1 MVDGPALGAA
11 GYRVSHRDLN
21 DGTVEGLVHAS
32 GRIASVQFHPEGA
45 PGPIDATRIFDL
57 ALEARAGVSMPR
69 KVLVI
74 GSGPILIGQA
84 AEFDYAGVQACLAL
98 REAGVETVLVNSNP
112 ATVMTDP
119 DVGGTV
125 ILAPLTLER
134 VTRVIEEHRPDALL
148 PTLGGQTGLNLAVAL
163 DDAGVLDRCE
173 VRVLGTP
180 LDAVRAAEDR
190 GGFRTLVTG
199 IGEPVPESAVVE
211 SVDDGLRFVEMLNA
225 PIVVRPAFTLGGGG
239 GGFATTLEEARTRIA
254 AGLAASP
261 IGQVL
266 VERSLLGWYEI
277 EFEVLRDASDTT
289 IAICGMENLDP
300 MGVHTGDS
308 IVVAPIQTLPDPV
321 VQRLRR
327 CALKIV
333 RALKLE
339 GGCNV
344 QLAVAPDGS
353 DYRVIEVNPR
363 VSRSSALASKATGYP
378 IARIAAQIALGR
390 RLHELP
396 NPATGGNSAAFEP
409 AVDYVVVKLPRWPFD
424 KFPTADRSL
433 GVQMKATG
441 EAMAID
447 REFGPALLKAV
458 RSLEPRGRG
467 WLWEDPA
474 WELAD
479 RPPADLPAFLAPSDT
494 RLWRM
499 VALLRHGWTDAAAIA
514 AATGIAPWF
523 TDRLAE
529 VVAAERRI
537 VGAPLLEAKRA
548 GFGDAEIASIS
559 GVPAVAVRRARV
571 RAGIGPSYRRVDTCA
586 GEFPAETPYFYSSY
600 ADPEVRPPAERRSV
614 IVVGSGP
621 IRIGQGI
628 EFDYCS
634 VRAAWAIREMGLDA
648 VVINN
653 NPETVSTD
661 YDACTRLYFE
671 PLDTES
677 VLDVIDHERALTGT
691 PPAVVLTFG
700 GQTAIDLAKD
710 LAYADVPI
718 AGLTAEVIE
727 ITEDRERFAH
737 LLTELDLD
745 GPRGSLAGV
754 GIRAAKRDRGA
765 RRSAR
770 HRPSVVGDRRTGDRG
785 APVRGGRRRLPR
797 DRCRVAAARRRA
809 RGRRRARRGRDQR
822 RRAVVRPGHPR
833 AGGSARGPLGRQRR
847 GPPAA
852 AALARG
858 PGACRRGGRADR
870 ARARRARHPQR
881 PDDPGGG
888 SGRRDRGESAGEPD
902 GPDRRQGHRLRRRR
916 RRRAM
921 RARLDAGRRRAQSR
935 SRARRTARGGEGAG
949 RLALAPTGRQRGAG
963 ARDALDG

>member
-1 MVDGPALGAA
+1 M
-11 GYRVSHRDLN
+11 
-21 DGTVEGLVHAS
+21 TV
-32 GRIASVQFHPEGA
+32 
-45 PGPIDATRIFDL
+45 
-57 ALEARAGVSMPR
+57 PR

-74 GSGPILIGQA
+74 GSGPIVIGQA

-98 REAGVETVLVNSNP
+98 RGEGVETILVNSNP

-125 ILAPLTLER
+125 VIGPLTVEHL
-134 VTRVIEEHRPDALL
+134 TAVIKEHRPDALL

-163 DDAGVLDRCE
+163 DDAGILERFS

-190 GGFRTLVTG
+190 GGFRDLVTR

-211 SVDDGLRFVEMLNA
+211 TVEDGLRFVAELAA
-225 PIVVRPAFTLGGGG
+225 PVVIRPAFTLGGGG
-239 GGFATTLEEARTRIA
+239 GGFASTLLEARARLST
-254 AGLAASP
+254 GLAASP

-277 EFEVLRDASDTT
+277 EFEVLRDASDTA

-333 RALKLE
+333 RELRLE

-344 QLAVAPDGS
+344 QLAVRPDGG

-378 IARIAAQIALGR
+378 IARVAALIALGK

-396 NPATGGNSAAFEP
+396 NPATGSGSAAFEP

-433 GVQMKATG
+433 GIQMKATG

-447 REFGPALLKAV
+447 REFGSALLKAI
-458 RSLEPRGRG
+458 RSLEPRGHG
-467 WLWEDPA
+467 WLWEDTD
-474 WELAD
+474 WGLSH
-479 RPPADLPAFLAPSDT
+479 RPPEDLRAFLEPTDS

-499 VALLRHGWTDAAAIA
+499 IGLLRHGWTDAARLS

-523 TDRLAE
+523 SERLAE
-529 VVAAERRI
+529 LVAAEGRL
-537 VGAPLLEAKRA
+537 VGMPLDEAKQL
-548 GFGDAEIASIS
+548 GFGDADIAAVS

-571 RAGIGPSYRRVDTCA
+571 RAGIRPAYRRVDTCA
-586 GEFPAETPYFYSSY
+586 GEFPAETPYFYSSHTQ
-600 ADPEVRPPAERRSV
+600 AEVAPPVERRSV
-614 IVVGSGP
+614 VVVGSGP

-661 YDACTRLYFE
+661 YDACSRL
-671 PLDTES
+671 
-677 VLDVIDHERALTGT
+677 
-691 PPAVVLTFG
+691 
-700 GQTAIDLAKD
+700 
-710 LAYADVPI
+710 
-718 AGLTAEVIE
+718 
-727 ITEDRERFAH
+727 
-737 LLTELDLD
+737 
-745 GPRGSLAGV
+745 
-754 GIRAAKRDRGA
+754 
-765 RRSAR
+765 
-770 HRPSVVGDRRTGDRG
+770 
-785 APVRGGRRRLPR
+785 
-797 DRCRVAAARRRA
+797 
-809 RGRRRARRGRDQR
+809 
-822 RRAVVRPGHPR
+822 
-833 AGGSARGPLGRQRR
+833 
-847 GPPAA
+847 
-852 AALARG
+852 
-858 PGACRRGGRADR
+858 
-870 ARARRARHPQR
+870 
-881 PDDPGGG
+881 
-888 SGRRDRGESAGEPD
+888 
-902 GPDRRQGHRLRRRR
+902 
-916 RRRAM
+916 
-921 RARLDAGRRRAQSR
+921 
-935 SRARRTARGGEGAG
+935 
-949 RLALAPTGRQRGAG
+949 
-963 ARDALDG
+963 

>member
-1 MVDGPALGAA
+1 MTL
-11 GYRVSHRDLN
+11 
-21 DGTVEGLVHAS
+21 
-32 GRIASVQFHPEGA
+32 
-45 PGPIDATRIFDL
+45 
-57 ALEARAGVSMPR
+57 PR

-98 REAGVETVLVNSNP
+98 RGEGVDTVLVNSNP

-125 ILAPLTLER
+125 VICPLTVDHLER
-134 VTRVIEEHRPDALL
+134 VIAEHRPDALL

-163 DDAGVLDRCE
+163 DDAGVLERYK

-190 GGFRTLVTG
+190 GGFRDLVTG

-211 SVDDGLRFVEMLNA
+211 SVEDGMRFVAALNA
-225 PIVVRPAFTLGGGG
+225 PVVVRPAFTLGGGG
-239 GGFATTLEEARTRIA
+239 GGFAFSLDEARQRLAT
-254 AGLAASP
+254 GLAASP

-277 EFEVLRDASDTT
+277 EFEVLRDAADTT

-308 IVVAPIQTLPDPV
+308 IVVAPIQTLPDPL

-333 RALKLE
+333 RALRLE

-344 QLAVAPDGS
+344 QLAVSPDGR

-378 IARIAAQIALGR
+378 IARVAALVGLGK
-390 RLHELP
+390 RLDELP

-409 AVDYVVVKLPRWPFD
+409 AVDYVVVKIPRWPFD
-424 KFPTADRSL
+424 KFPLADRSL
-433 GVQMKATG
+433 GIQMKATG
-441 EAMAID
+441 ETMAID
-447 REFGPALLKAV
+447 REFGPALLKAL

-467 WLWEDPA
+467 WLWEDAA
-474 WELAD
+474 WGLTH
-479 RPPADLPAFLAPSDT
+479 RPPDDLAAFLTPTDT

-499 VALLRHGWTDAAAIA
+499 VALLRHQWADAAGLA

-523 TDRLAE
+523 CERLVELVEAE
-529 VVAAERRI
+529 
-537 VGAPLLEAKRA
+537 GAVLGASLLDAKRA
-548 GFGDAEIASIS
+548 GFGDAEIATLS
-559 GVPAVAVRRARV
+559 GVPPAAVRRARV
-571 RAGIGPSYRRVDTCA
+571 RAGIAPAYRRVDTCA

-600 ADPEVRPPAERRSV
+600 AMPEVPPPADRRSV

-661 YDACTRLYFE
+661 YDACSRLYFE

-677 VLDVIDHERALTGT
+677 VLDVIDHERALTGE
-691 PPAVVLTFG
+691 PPLVLLTFG

-710 LAYADVPI
+710 LAYDDVPI
-718 AGLTAEVIE
+718 AGLTAEAIE
-727 ITEDRERFAH
+727 LTEDRDRFAR
-737 LLTELDLD
+737 LLDELGIE
-745 GPRGSLAGV
+745 GPRGSLARDEAEL
-754 GIRAAKRDRGA
+754 RAAIGELGLPVIV
-765 RRSAR
+765 
-770 HRPSVVGDRRTGDRG
+770 RPSWVI
-785 APVRGGRRRLPR
+785 GGRGIAVLRGEPDLEILLRTEIGWPLRVDELVSGIELDVDAICDGTDWCVPGILEQLDPPGVHSGDSVAVLPPQNLSR
-797 DRCRVAAARRRA
+797 EV
-809 RGRRRARRGRDQR
+809 QE
-822 RRAVVRPGHPR
+822 
-833 AGGSARGPLGRQRR
+833 L
-847 GPPAA
+847 AA
-852 AALARG
+852 AA
-858 PGACRRGGRADR
+858 
-870 ARARRARHPQR
+870 
-881 PDDPGGG
+881 
-888 SGRRDRGESAGEPD
+888 
-902 GPDRRQGHRLRRRR
+902 
-916 RRRAM
+916 
-921 RARLDAGRRRAQSR
+921 
-935 SRARRTARGGEGAG
+935 AG
-949 RLALAPTGRQRGAG
+949 RLAVALGVRGILNVQMIVAEDRIVVIEANPRASRTVPIVAKATGRDVVAAAVRCALGSTVAETGWSPGLAPDAALVAVKTPVGSLWRLPGVSEELGPEMRSTGEVLGLAMDYATATLAASAAAEAHQR
-963 ARDALDG
+963 

>member
-1 MVDGPALGAA
+1 M
-11 GYRVSHRDLN
+11 
-21 DGTVEGLVHAS
+21 T
-32 GRIASVQFHPEGA
+32 
-45 PGPIDATRIFDL
+45 
-57 ALEARAGVSMPR
+57 MPR

-74 GSGPILIGQA
+74 GSGPIVIGQA

-98 REAGVETVLVNSNP
+98 RGEGVETVLVNSNP

-125 ILAPLTLER
+125 LIGPLSVAYLEG
-134 VTRVIEEHRPDALL
+134 VIAEHRPDALL

-163 DDAGVLDRCE
+163 DDAGVLERYG

-180 LDAVRAAEDR
+180 LAAVRAAEDR

-211 SVDDGLRFVEMLNA
+211 NVEDGLTFVRHLNA
-225 PIVVRPAFTLGGGG
+225 PVVVRPAFTLGGGG
-239 GGFATTLEEARTRIA
+239 GGFAFDEAEARDRIA
-254 AGLAASP
+254 HGLAASP

-277 EFEVLRDASDTT
+277 EFEVLRDAADTT

-333 RALKLE
+333 RALRLE

-344 QLAVAPDGS
+344 QLAVSPDGS

-378 IARIAAQIALGR
+378 IARVAALVGLGK
-390 RLHELP
+390 RLDELP
-396 NPATGGNSAAFEP
+396 NPATGIGSAAFEP
-409 AVDYVVVKLPRWPFD
+409 AVDYVVVKIPRWPFD
-424 KFPTADRSL
+424 KFPAADRTL

-467 WLWEDPA
+467 WTWEDPT
-474 WELAD
+474 WNLSH
-479 RPPADLPAFLAPSDT
+479 RPPEDLTAFLLPTDT

-499 VALLRHGWTDAAAIA
+499 VSLLRHGWTDASALSL
-514 AATGIAPWF
+514 ATGIAPWF
-523 TDRLAE
+523 TERLAE
-529 VVAAERRI
+529 LVEAERGV
-537 VGAPLLEAKRA
+537 VGAPLLAAKQA
-548 GFGDAEIASIS
+548 GFGDADIAILS
-559 GVPAVAVRRARV
+559 GVPSVAVRRARS
-571 RAGIGPSYRRVDTCA
+571 RAGIAPAYRRVDTCA

-600 ADPEVRPPAERRSV
+600 AQPEVPPPTDRRSV

-634 VRAAWAIREMGLDA
+634 VRAAWAIRDMGLDA

-661 YDACTRLYFE
+661 YDACSRLYFE
-671 PLDTES
+671 PLDTEG
-677 VLDVIDHERALTGT
+677 VLDVIDHERALTGE
-691 PPAVVLTFG
+691 PPHVVLTFG

-718 AGLTAEVIE
+718 AGLTAEAIE
-727 ITEDRERFAH
+727 TTEDRERFAG
-737 LLTELDLD
+737 LLDQLGLS
-745 GPRGSLAGV
+745 GPRGQLANDEGELRGAIAELGLPVIVRPSWVIGGRGIAVLNDEVDLSALLVTDVGWPLRVDEMVEGVELDVDAISDGVDWCVPGILEQLDPPGVHSGDSVAVVPPQSLSRQQQETAAEAAGRIALALGLRGILNVQMILAGDRVVVIEANPRASRTVPIVAKATGRDVVADAVRCALGASLAEV
-754 GIRAAKRDRGA
+754 GL
-765 RRSAR
+765 
-770 HRPSVVGDRRTGDRG
+770 RPGLAQD
-785 APVRGGRRRLPR
+785 APLVAVKAPIGSLWRLPGVEATLGPEMR
-797 DRCRVAAARRRA
+797 STGEVL
-809 RGRRRARRGRDQR
+809 GL
-822 RRAVVRPGHPR
+822 AVGY
-833 AGGSARGPLGRQRR
+833 
-847 GPPAA
+847 A
-852 AALARG
+852 AALEAARQ
-858 PGACRRGGRADR
+858 AEA
-870 ARARRARHPQR
+870 AH
-881 PDDPGGG
+881 
-888 SGRRDRGESAGEPD
+888 
-902 GPDRRQGHRLRRRR
+902 
-916 RRRAM
+916 
-921 RARLDAGRRRAQSR
+921 
-935 SRARRTARGGEGAG
+935 
-949 RLALAPTGRQRGAG
+949 LAPGERATVPA
-963 ARDALDG
+963 AV

>member
-1 MVDGPALGAA
+1 M
-11 GYRVSHRDLN
+11 
-21 DGTVEGLVHAS
+21 
-32 GRIASVQFHPEGA
+32 
-45 PGPIDATRIFDL
+45 
-57 ALEARAGVSMPR
+57 SMPR
-69 KVLVI
+69 RVLVI

-98 REAGVETVLVNSNP
+98 RGEGVETILVNSNP

-125 ILAPLTLER
+125 LIGPLNLSYL
-134 VTRVIEEHRPDALL
+134 TRVIEEHRPDALL
-148 PTLGGQTGLNLAVAL
+148 PTLGGQTGLHLAVAL
-163 DDAGVLDRCE
+163 DDAGVLERFG

-180 LDAVRAAEDR
+180 LAAVRAAEDR
-190 GGFRTLVTG
+190 GGFRDLVTR
-199 IGEPVPESAVVE
+199 IGEPVPESAVVDTLE
-211 SVDDGLRFVEMLNA
+211 DGMRFVEALAA

-239 GGFATTLEEARTRIA
+239 GGFAHTTEEARMRIA
-254 AGLAASP
+254 TGLAASP

-333 RALKLE
+333 RALELE

-378 IARIAAQIALGR
+378 IARIAALIALGR
-390 RLHELP
+390 RLHEMP

-424 KFPTADRSL
+424 KFPTADRTL

-447 REFGPALLKAV
+447 REFGPALLKAI

-467 WLWEDPA
+467 WLWEDEA
-474 WELAD
+474 WGLSH
-479 RPPADLPAFLAPSDT
+479 RPPEDLEAFLAPTDT

-499 VALLRHGWTDAAAIA
+499 IALVRHGWADAAALA
-514 AATGIAPWF
+514 RATGIAPWF
-523 TDRLAE
+523 TERLVE
-529 VVAAERRI
+529 LVDAERAI
-537 VGAPLLEAKRA
+537 VGSSLLDAKRG
-548 GFGDAEIASIS
+548 GFGDADIAQLS
-559 GVPAVAVRRARV
+559 GVPWAAIRRARV
-571 RAGIGPSYRRVDTCA
+571 RSGIHPAYRRVDTCA
-586 GEFPAETPYFYSSY
+586 GEFPAETPYFYASY
-600 ADPEVRPPAERRSV
+600 ADAEVTPPADRQSV

-634 VRAAWAIREMGLDA
+634 VRAAWAVREMGLDA

-691 PPAVVLTFG
+691 PPMVVLTFG

-718 AGLTAEVIE
+718 AGLTAEAIE
-727 ITEDRERFAH
+727 ITEDRERFAS
-737 LLTELDLD
+737 LLDELGID
-745 GPRGSLAGV
+745 GPRGSLASDPEGLGRAINALGGLPVIVRPSWVIGGRGIAVLRNADDLEAYLATDVGWPLRVDEMVEGIELDVDAISDGTSWAVPGILEQVDPPGV
-754 GIRAAKRDRGA
+754 HSGDSVAVLPPQHVPRLVQERAAEAAGRIALALGVRGILNVQMIA
-765 RRSAR
+765 A
-770 HRPSVVGDRRTGDRG
+770 GDRIVVIEANPRASRTVPIVAKATGLD
-785 APVRGGRRRLPR
+785 V
-797 DRCRVAAARRRA
+797 VAAAVRCALGASLVETGLAPGLAIDGPR
-809 RGRRRARRGRDQR
+809 
-822 RRAVVRPGHPR
+822 VVVKAPVGSLWRLPGVTAELGPEMR
-833 AGGSARGPLGRQRR
+833 STGEVLGMAATAGEATELALE
-847 GPPAA
+847 AA
-852 AALARG
+852 AA
-858 PGACRRGGRADR
+858 
-870 ARARRARHPQR
+870 HQN
-881 PDDPGGG
+881 
-888 SGRRDRGESAGEPD
+888 
-902 GPDRRQGHRLRRRR
+902 
-916 RRRAM
+916 
-921 RARLDAGRRRAQSR
+921 
-935 SRARRTARGGEGAG
+935 
-949 RLALAPTGRQRGAG
+949 
-963 ARDALDG
+963 

>member
-1 MVDGPALGAA
+1 MKRP
-11 GYRVSHRDLN
+11 
-21 DGTVEGLVHAS
+21 
-32 GRIASVQFHPEGA
+32 
-45 PGPIDATRIFDL
+45 
-57 ALEARAGVSMPR
+57 MPR
-69 KVLVI
+69 RVLVI

-98 REAGVETVLVNSNP
+98 RAQGVETILVNSNP

-119 DVGGTV
+119 DVGGIV
-125 ILAPLTLER
+125 IIGPLTLAH
-134 VTRVIEEHRPDALL
+134 VTRVVEEHRPDALL

-163 DDAGVLDRCE
+163 DDAGVLAKHG

-180 LDAVRAAEDR
+180 LAAVRAAEDR
-190 GGFRTLVTG
+190 GGFRDLVTG

-211 SVDDGLRFVEMLNA
+211 SLDDGMRFFEHLRA

-239 GGFATTLEEARTRIA
+239 GGFAHTAQEARDRIA

-266 VERSLLGWYEI
+266 VERSLTGWYEI

-308 IVVAPIQTLPDPV
+308 IVVAPIQTLPDPL

-344 QLAVAPDGS
+344 QLAVSPDGV

-378 IARIAAQIALGR
+378 IARIAALIALGH
-390 RLHELP
+390 RLHEMP

-424 KFPTADRSL
+424 KFPLADRSL
-433 GVQMKATG
+433 GIQMKATG

-447 REFGPALLKAV
+447 REFGSALLKAI

-474 WELAD
+474 WQLAYRVPD
-479 RPPADLPAFLAPSDT
+479 DLDAFLAPTDT

-499 VALLRHGWTDAAAIA
+499 IGLLRHGWADAAGIA
-514 AATGIAPWF
+514 AVTGIAPWF

-529 VVAAERRI
+529 LVMAERGV
-537 VGAPLLEAKRA
+537 VGAPLLDAKRT
-548 GFGDAEIASIS
+548 GFGDADIAMLS
-559 GVPAVAVRRARV
+559 GVPPAAIRRARV
-571 RAGIGPSYRRVDTCA
+571 RAGIGPAYRRVDTCA

-600 ADPEVRPPAERRSV
+600 ADAEVAPPAERRSV

-634 VRAAWAIREMGLDA
+634 VRAAWAIREIGLDA

-700 GQTAIDLAKD
+700 GQTAIDLARD

-718 AGLTAEVIE
+718 AGLTADAIE
-727 ITEDRERFAH
+727 ITEDRERFAG
-737 LLTELDLD
+737 LLDELGLD
-745 GPRGSLAGV
+745 GPRGSLASSPGELRASISALGGLPVIVRPSWVIGGRGIAVLRSDAEVATYLATDVGWPLRVDELIAGV
-754 GIRAAKRDRGA
+754 ELDVDVISDGTAWSVPGILEQLDAPGIHSGDSRAVLPPQSLSRAVQERAAEAGGRIALALG
-765 RRSAR
+765 
-770 HRPSVVGDRRTGDRG
+770 
-785 APVRGGRRRLPR
+785 VRGILNVQMIVDGERAVVIEANPRASRTVPIVAKATGR
-797 DRCRVAAARRRA
+797 DVVAAA
-809 RGRRRARRGRDQR
+809 
-822 RRAVVRPGHPR
+822 VRC
-833 AGGSARGPLGRQRR
+833 ALG
-847 GPPAA
+847 AS
-852 AALARG
+852 LADVG
-858 PGACRRGGRADR
+858 W
-870 ARARRARHPQR
+870 
-881 PDDPGGG
+881 
-888 SGRRDRGESAGEPD
+888 ED
-902 GPDRRQGHRLRRRR
+902 GL
-916 RRRAM
+916 
-921 RARLDAGRRRAQSR
+921 
-935 SRARRTARGGEGAG
+935 
-949 RLALAPTGRQRGAG
+949 
-963 ARDALDG
+963 ALDGPLVAVKAPIGSLWRLPGVSTDLGPEMRSTGEVLGLAVDLERASTLADEAVAAHRG

>member
-1 MVDGPALGAA
+1 
-11 GYRVSHRDLN
+11 
-21 DGTVEGLVHAS
+21 
-32 GRIASVQFHPEGA
+32 
-45 PGPIDATRIFDL
+45 
-57 ALEARAGVSMPR
+57 
-69 KVLVI
+69 
-74 GSGPILIGQA
+74 
-84 AEFDYAGVQACLAL
+84 
-98 REAGVETVLVNSNP
+98 
-112 ATVMTDP
+112 
-119 DVGGTV
+119 
-125 ILAPLTLER
+125 
-134 VTRVIEEHRPDALL
+134 
-148 PTLGGQTGLNLAVAL
+148 
-163 DDAGVLDRCE
+163 
-173 VRVLGTP
+173 VLGTP
-180 LDAVRAAEDR
+180 LAAVRAAEDR
-190 GGFRTLVTG
+190 GGFRDLVTG

-211 SVDDGLRFVEMLNA
+211 SVEDGMRFVEMLGA
-225 PIVVRPAFTLGGGG
+225 SVVVRPAFTLGGGG
-239 GGFATTLEEARTRIA
+239 GGFAHTRAEAAERIA
-254 AGLAASP
+254 TGLAASP
-261 IGQVL
+261 IHQVL

-333 RALKLE
+333 RALELE

-344 QLAVAPDGS
+344 QLAVSPDGS

-378 IARIAAQIALGR
+378 IARIAALIALGK
-390 RLHELP
+390 RLHEMP

-424 KFPTADRSL
+424 KFPSADRSL

-447 REFGPALLKAV
+447 REFGSALLKAI

-474 WELAD
+474 WGLEDGA
-479 RPPADLPAFLAPSDT
+479 PADLEAFLLPTDT

-499 VALLRHGWTDAAAIA
+499 IALLRHGHAGAAQLA

-529 VVAAERRI
+529 LIEAESRV
-537 VGAPLLEAKRA
+537 VGAPLIDAKRV
-548 GFGDAEIASIS
+548 GFGDADVASLS
-559 GVPAVAVRRARV
+559 GVPPAAIRRARV
-571 RAGIGPSYRRVDTCA
+571 RAGIGPAYRRVDTCA

-600 ADPEVRPPAERRSV
+600 AEPEVRPPAERRSV

-718 AGLTAEVIE
+718 AGLTAEAIE
-727 ITEDRERFAH
+727 ITEDRERFAG
-737 LLTELDLD
+737 LLTDLGLD
-745 GPRGSLAGV
+745 GPRGSLAGSP
-754 GIRAAKRDRGA
+754 GELRAAIVGLGGLPVIV
-765 RRSAR
+765 
-770 HRPSVVGDRRTGDRG
+770 RPSWVI
-785 APVRGGRRRLPR
+785 GGRGIAVLRSEADVLAYLGTDVGWPLRVDELVDGVELDVDAISDGTDWCVPGILEQLDPPGVHSGDSVAVLPPQDLSRPTQERAAEAAGRIALALGLRGILNVQMIVDGERVVVIEANPRASRTVPIVAKATGR
-797 DRCRVAAARRRA
+797 DIVAAAVRCALGASLADAGLAAGLATDGDRVAVKSPVGSLWRLPGVSGELGPEMRSTGEVLGLAADARA
-809 RGRRRARRGRDQR
+809 AHALARE
-822 RRAVVRPGHPR
+822 
-833 AGGSARGPLGRQRR
+833 
-847 GPPAA
+847 AA
-852 AALARG
+852 AA
-858 PGACRRGGRADR
+858 
-870 ARARRARHPQR
+870 
-881 PDDPGGG
+881 
-888 SGRRDRGESAGEPD
+888 
-902 GPDRRQGHRLRRRR
+902 HR
-916 RRRAM
+916 
-921 RARLDAGRRRAQSR
+921 S
-935 SRARRTARGGEGAG
+935 
-949 RLALAPTGRQRGAG
+949 
-963 ARDALDG
+963 

>member
-1 MVDGPALGAA
+1 MTA
-11 GYRVSHRDLN
+11 
-21 DGTVEGLVHAS
+21 
-32 GRIASVQFHPEGA
+32 
-45 PGPIDATRIFDL
+45 
-57 ALEARAGVSMPR
+57 PR

-98 REAGVETVLVNSNP
+98 RGAGIETILVNSNP

-125 ILAPLTLER
+125 LIGPLSLSYLTG
-134 VTRVIEEHRPDALL
+134 VIERHRPDALL

-163 DDAGVLDRCE
+163 DDAGVLDRCG

-190 GGFRTLVTG
+190 GGFRSLVTG

-211 SVDDGLRFVEMLNA
+211 SVEHGLAFMRQLDGPV
-225 PIVVRPAFTLGGGG
+225 VVRPAFTLGGGG
-239 GGFATTLEEARTRIA
+239 GGFAATLEEAAERIRS
-254 AGLAASP
+254 GLEASP

-266 VERSLLGWYEI
+266 VERNLLGWYEI
-277 EFEVLRDASDTT
+277 EFEVLRDAADTT

-378 IARIAAQIALGR
+378 IARIAALIALGHK
-390 RLHELP
+390 LHEMP

-424 KFPTADRSL
+424 KFPLADRSL

-447 REFGPALLKAV
+447 REFGPALLKAL

-467 WLWEDPA
+467 WLWEDPGWGLSHRA
-474 WELAD
+474 PD
-479 RPPADLPAFLAPSDT
+479 DLTAFLAPSDT

-499 VALLRHGWTDAAAIA
+499 VALLRHGWTDAAGIA

-523 TDRLAE
+523 TERLAE
-529 VVAAERRI
+529 LVEAERRV
-537 VGAPLLEAKRA
+537 VGAPLDEAKRS
-548 GFGDAEIASIS
+548 GFGDADIAELS
-559 GVPAVAVRRARV
+559 GVPWAAIRRARV
-571 RAGIGPSYRRVDTCA
+571 RAGIHPAYRRVDTCA

-600 ADPEVRPPAERRSV
+600 AMPEVPPPADRRSV

-634 VRAAWAIREMGLDA
+634 VRAAWAIRELGYDA

-661 YDACTRLYFE
+661 YDACSRLYFE

-677 VLDVIDHERALTGT
+677 VLDVIDHERALTGE
-691 PPAVVLTFG
+691 PPIVVLTFG
-700 GQTAIDLAKD
+700 GQTAIDLARD

-718 AGLTAEVIE
+718 AGLTAEAID
-727 ITEDRERFAH
+727 ITEDRERFAG
-737 LLTELDLD
+737 LMERLGITGPRGMLAADAGELRAAIGSLGLPVIVRPSWVIGGRGIAVLRSEADVAAYLATDVGWPLRVDEMVAGTELDVDAVSDGTDWCVPGILEQMDPPGVHSGDSIAVLPPQVLARSVQERAAEAAGRIALGLGVRGIFNVQMVAAADGRIVVIEANPRASRTVPIVAKATGLDVVAMAVRCALGASLTEVGLAPGLLPD
-745 GPRGSLAGV
+745 GPRVAVKAPVGSLWRLPGVDATLGPEMRSTGEVLGLAADFATAREEAIEAAGV
-754 GIRAAKRDRGA
+754 HA
-765 RRSAR
+765 R
-770 HRPSVVGDRRTGDRG
+770 
-785 APVRGGRRRLPR
+785 
-797 DRCRVAAARRRA
+797 
-809 RGRRRARRGRDQR
+809 
-822 RRAVVRPGHPR
+822 
-833 AGGSARGPLGRQRR
+833 
-847 GPPAA
+847 
-852 AALARG
+852 
-858 PGACRRGGRADR
+858 
-870 ARARRARHPQR
+870 
-881 PDDPGGG
+881 
-888 SGRRDRGESAGEPD
+888 
-902 GPDRRQGHRLRRRR
+902 
-916 RRRAM
+916 
-921 RARLDAGRRRAQSR
+921 
-935 SRARRTARGGEGAG
+935 
-949 RLALAPTGRQRGAG
+949 
-963 ARDALDG
+963 

>member
-1 MVDGPALGAA
+1 MTA
-11 GYRVSHRDLN
+11 
-21 DGTVEGLVHAS
+21 
-32 GRIASVQFHPEGA
+32 
-45 PGPIDATRIFDL
+45 
-57 ALEARAGVSMPR
+57 PR

-98 REAGVETVLVNSNP
+98 RGQGVETVLVNSNP

-125 ILAPLTLER
+125 IIGPLTLDH

-163 DDAGVLDRCE
+163 DDAGVLERYA

-190 GGFRTLVTG
+190 GGFRDLVTG

-211 SVDDGLRFVEMLNA
+211 SLEDGMRFVERLAA
-225 PIVVRPAFTLGGGG
+225 PVVIRPAFTLGGGG
-239 GGFATTLEEARTRIA
+239 GGFAHTLDEARERIA
-254 AGLAASP
+254 RGLEASP

-308 IVVAPIQTLPDPV
+308 IVVAPIQTLPDPL

-333 RALKLE
+333 RALELE

-378 IARIAAQIALGR
+378 IARIAALIALGH
-390 RLHELP
+390 RLHEMP

-447 REFGPALLKAV
+447 REFGPALLKAI

-474 WELAD
+474 WGLED
-479 RPPADLPAFLAPSDT
+479 RAPDDLEAFLAPSDT

-499 VALLRHGWTDAAAIA
+499 VGLLRHEWTDAAGLS
-514 AATGIAPWF
+514 AATRIAPWF
-523 TDRLAE
+523 TERLAE
-529 VVAAERRI
+529 LVEAERRV
-537 VGAPLLEAKRA
+537 VGAPLLDAKRA
-548 GFGDAEIASIS
+548 GFGDADIAEVS
-559 GVPAVAVRRARV
+559 GVPSVAIRRARV
-571 RAGIGPSYRRVDTCA
+571 RAGIAPAYRRVDTCA

-600 ADPEVRPPAERRSV
+600 AEPEVAPPADRRSV

-634 VRAAWAIREMGLDA
+634 VRAAWAIRELGLDA

-677 VLDVIDHERALTGT
+677 VLDVIDHERALTGE

-718 AGLTAEVIE
+718 AGLTAEAIE
-727 ITEDRERFAH
+727 ITEDRERFAG
-737 LLTELDLD
+737 LLDELGLS
-745 GPRGSLAGV
+745 GPRGSLATDAGELE
-754 GIRAAKRDRGA
+754 AAIGQLGGLPVIV
-765 RRSAR
+765 
-770 HRPSVVGDRRTGDRG
+770 RPSWVI
-785 APVRGGRRRLPR
+785 GGRGIAVLRTSDDVAAYLETDVGWPLRVDELVDGIELDVDAVSDGASWAVPGILEQVDAPGIHSGDSVAVLPPQRLPR
-797 DRCRVAAARRRA
+797 PVQEVAAEAAGRIALALGVRGILNVQMIVAGERVVVIEANPRASRTVPIVAKATGLDVVAAAVRCALGATLGEVGLEPGLATDGPLVAVKAPVGSLWRLPGVDARLGPEMRSTGEVLGLDVDAERA
-809 RGRRRARRGRDQR
+809 REQALQ
-822 RRAVVRPGHPR
+822 
-833 AGGSARGPLGRQRR
+833 
-847 GPPAA
+847 AA
-852 AALARG
+852 AAH
-858 PGACRRGGRADR
+858 GG
-870 ARARRARHPQR
+870 
-881 PDDPGGG
+881 
-888 SGRRDRGESAGEPD
+888 
-902 GPDRRQGHRLRRRR
+902 
-916 RRRAM
+916 
-921 RARLDAGRRRAQSR
+921 
-935 SRARRTARGGEGAG
+935 
-949 RLALAPTGRQRGAG
+949 
-963 ARDALDG
+963 

>member
-1 MVDGPALGAA
+1 MPACWMGSVCESSARRSPRSA
-11 GYRVSHRDLN
+11 R
-21 DGTVEGLVHAS
+21 
-32 GRIASVQFHPEGA
+32 RIV
-45 PGPIDATRIFDL
+45 
-57 ALEARAGVSMPR
+57 
-69 KVLVI
+69 
-74 GSGPILIGQA
+74 
-84 AEFDYAGVQACLAL
+84 
-98 REAGVETVLVNSNP
+98 
-112 ATVMTDP
+112 
-119 DVGGTV
+119 
-125 ILAPLTLER
+125 
-134 VTRVIEEHRPDALL
+134 
-148 PTLGGQTGLNLAVAL
+148 
-163 DDAGVLDRCE
+163 
-173 VRVLGTP
+173 
-180 LDAVRAAEDR
+180 
-190 GGFRTLVTG
+190 
-199 IGEPVPESAVVE
+199 
-211 SVDDGLRFVEMLNA
+211 
-225 PIVVRPAFTLGGGG
+225 
-239 GGFATTLEEARTRIA
+239 

-333 RALKLE
+333 RALRLE

-378 IARIAAQIALGR
+378 IARVAALIALGR

-424 KFPTADRSL
+424 KFPSADRSL

-474 WELAD
+474 WGLAD
-479 RPPADLPAFLAPSDT
+479 RPPEDL
-494 RLWRM
+494 
-499 VALLRHGWTDAAAIA
+499 
-514 AATGIAPWF
+514 AT
-523 TDRLAE
+523 L
-529 VVAAERRI
+529 
-537 VGAPLLEAKRA
+537 
-548 GFGDAEIASIS
+548 S

-600 ADPEVRPPAERRSV
+600 ADPEVAPPAERRSV

-648 VVINN
+648 VVVNN

-661 YDACTRLYFE
+661 YDACSRLYFE

-677 VLDVIDHERALTGT
+677 VLDVIDHERALTGE
-691 PPAVVLTFG
+691 PPHVVLTFG
-700 GQTAIDLAKD
+700 GQTAIDLARD

-718 AGLTAEVIE
+718 AGLTAEAIE
-727 ITEDRERFAH
+727 ITEDRERFADLMDRLGIEGPRGQLAVDSAGLAAAIEELGLPVIVRPSWVIGGRGIAVLH
-737 LLTELDLD
+737 SIEDVAAYLATEVGWPLRVDELVAGTELDVDAISD
-745 GPRGSLAGV
+745 GSHWCVPGILEQLEPPGV
-754 GIRAAKRDRGA
+754 HSGDSVAVLPPQGVSREVQERAA
-765 RRSAR
+765 
-770 HRPSVVGDRRTGDRG
+770 SVAGRIAMALG
-785 APVRGGRRRLPR
+785 VRGILNVQMIAAGDGRIVVIEANPR
-797 DRCRVAAARRRA
+797 ASRTVPIVAKGTGLDVVAAAVRCALGASLADVGLAPGLRA
-809 RGRRRARRGRDQR
+809 DGDKI
-822 RRAVVRPGHPR
+822 AVKTPVGSLWRLPGVD
-833 AGGSARGPLGRQRR
+833 ATLGPEMRSTGEVLGLAADYATALADATE
-847 GPPAA
+847 AA
-852 AALARG
+852 AVHAR
-858 PGACRRGGRADR
+858 
-870 ARARRARHPQR
+870 
-881 PDDPGGG
+881 
-888 SGRRDRGESAGEPD
+888 
-902 GPDRRQGHRLRRRR
+902 
-916 RRRAM
+916 
-921 RARLDAGRRRAQSR
+921 
-935 SRARRTARGGEGAG
+935 
-949 RLALAPTGRQRGAG
+949 
-963 ARDALDG
+963 

>member
-1 MVDGPALGAA
+1 
-11 GYRVSHRDLN
+11 VSPD
-21 DGTVEGLVHAS
+21 E
-32 GRIASVQFHPEGA
+32 
-45 PGPIDATRIFDL
+45 
-57 ALEARAGVSMPR
+57 PR
-69 KVLVI
+69 RVLVI

-98 REAGVETVLVNSNP
+98 REAGVETILVNSNP

-125 ILAPLTLER
+125 IIGPLNLEF

-163 DDAGVLDRCE
+163 DDAGVLDRCG

-180 LDAVRAAEDR
+180 LAAVRAAEDR
-190 GGFRTLVTG
+190 GGFRELVMR

-211 SVDDGLRFVEMLNA
+211 SVTDGLRFFEALNA

-239 GGFATTLEEARTRIA
+239 GGFAASRDEAMERIA

-277 EFEVLRDASDTT
+277 EFEVLRDAADTT

-308 IVVAPIQTLPDPV
+308 IVVAPIQTLPDPL

-333 RALKLE
+333 RALALE

-344 QLAVAPDGS
+344 QLAVAADGS

-390 RLHELP
+390 RLHEMP

-424 KFPTADRSL
+424 KFPDADRSL

-467 WLWEDPA
+467 WLWEDLA
-474 WELAD
+474 WGLDE
-479 RPPADLPAFLAPSDT
+479 RGPGDLEAFLAPSDT

-499 VALLRHGWTDAAAIA
+499 VALLRHDHADAPAIA

-529 VVAAERRI
+529 LVRAERSV
-537 VGAPLLEAKRA
+537 VGAPLLDAKRA
-548 GFGDAEIASIS
+548 GFGDAEIAALS
-559 GVPAVAVRRARV
+559 GVPAAAVRRARV
-571 RAGIGPSYRRVDTCA
+571 RAGIGPAYRRVDTCA

-600 ADPEVRPPAERRSV
+600 AEPEVRPPAERQSV

-634 VRAAWAIREMGLDA
+634 VRAAWAIRDMGLDA

-700 GQTAIDLAKD
+700 GQTAIDLARD

-718 AGLTAEVIE
+718 AGLTAEAIE
-727 ITEDRERFAH
+727 ITEDRERFAG
-737 LLTELDLD
+737 LLDELGLE
-745 GPRGSLAGV
+745 GPQGSLAGSPEELDASIAGLGGLPVIVRPSWVIGGRGIAVLRSEADLATYLATEV
-754 GIRAAKRDRGA
+754 GWPLRVDRLVDGIELDVDAISDGRDWCVPGILEQVDPPGVHSGDSVAVLPPQSLSRAVQERAAEAAGRIALALGVRGILNVQMIA
-765 RRSAR
+765 A
-770 HRPSVVGDRRTGDRG
+770 GDRVVVIEANPRASRTVPIV
-785 APVRGGRRRLPR
+785 AKATGR
-797 DRCRVAAARRRA
+797 DIVAAAVRCA
-809 RGRRRARRGRDQR
+809 LGASLADVGLASGLAPDGANV
-822 RRAVVRPGHPR
+822 AVKAPIGSLWRLPGV
-833 AGGSARGPLGRQRR
+833 SAELGPEMRSTGEVLGLAADA
-847 GPPAA
+847 PAA
-852 AALARG
+852 HRLARE
-858 PGACRRGGRADR
+858 AVA
-870 ARARRARHPQR
+870 AH
-881 PDDPGGG
+881 
-888 SGRRDRGESAGEPD
+888 
-902 GPDRRQGHRLRRRR
+902 
-916 RRRAM
+916 
-921 RARLDAGRRRAQSR
+921 
-935 SRARRTARGGEGAG
+935 EG
-949 RLALAPTGRQRGAG
+949 
-963 ARDALDG
+963 

>member
-1 MVDGPALGAA
+1 MTA
-11 GYRVSHRDLN
+11 
-21 DGTVEGLVHAS
+21 
-32 GRIASVQFHPEGA
+32 
-45 PGPIDATRIFDL
+45 
-57 ALEARAGVSMPR
+57 PR

-98 REAGVETVLVNSNP
+98 RGEGVETILVNSNP

-125 ILAPLTLER
+125 IIGPLTIAN

-163 DDAGVLDRCE
+163 DDAGVLAKHG

-180 LDAVRAAEDR
+180 LAAVRAAEDR
-190 GGFRTLVTG
+190 GGFRDLVTR
-199 IGEPVPESAVVE
+199 IGEPVPESAVVDSLE
-211 SVDDGLRFVEMLNA
+211 DGMRFVEALNA

-239 GGFATTLEEARTRIA
+239 GGFAMNPAEARTRIA
-254 AGLAASP
+254 TGLQASP

-333 RALKLE
+333 RALELE

-378 IARIAAQIALGR
+378 IARIAALIALGH
-390 RLHELP
+390 RLHEMP

-424 KFPTADRSL
+424 KFPLADRSL

-447 REFGPALLKAV
+447 REFGAALLKAI

-474 WELAD
+474 WGLAD
-479 RPPADLPAFLAPSDT
+479 EAPEDLAGFLAASDT
-494 RLWRM
+494 RLWRIIG
-499 VALLRHGWTDAAAIA
+499 LLRHGHADATRIA
-514 AATGIAPWF
+514 AVTGIAPWF
-523 TDRLAE
+523 TDRIDEL
-529 VVAAERRI
+529 VAAERRL
-537 VGAPLLEAKRA
+537 VGGSLLDAKRI
-548 GFGDAEIASIS
+548 GFGDADIAEVS
-559 GVPAVAVRRARV
+559 GVPPAAIRRARV
-571 RAGIGPSYRRVDTCA
+571 RAGIFPAYRRVDTCA

-600 ADPEVRPPAERRSV
+600 AMSEVAPPADRQSV

-634 VRAAWAIREMGLDA
+634 VRAAWAIRQMGLDA
-648 VVINN
+648 VVVNN

-677 VLDVIDHERALTGT
+677 VLDVIDQERALTGT

-718 AGLTAEVIE
+718 AGLTAEAIE
-727 ITEDRERFAH
+727 ITEDRERFAG
-737 LLTELDLD
+737 LLTELGID
-745 GPRGSLAGV
+745 GPRGSLAATEAELRESIAALGGLPVIVRPSWVIGGRGIAVLRTSDDVATYLATDVGWPLRVDELIDGV
-754 GIRAAKRDRGA
+754 ELDVDAISDGTAWAVPGILEQIDPPGVHSGDSVAVLPPQRISRAVQERAAAAAGRIALALGVRGILNVQMIA
-765 RRSAR
+765 A
-770 HRPSVVGDRRTGDRG
+770 GDRVVVIEANPRASRTVPIVAKATGLD
-785 APVRGGRRRLPR
+785 V
-797 DRCRVAAARRRA
+797 VAAAVRCALGATLDDVGLAAGLAADGVLVAVKTPVGSLWRLPGVSAELGPEMRSTGEVLGLAKEAARA
-809 RGRRRARRGRDQR
+809 HELAEE
-822 RRAVVRPGHPR
+822 
-833 AGGSARGPLGRQRR
+833 
-847 GPPAA
+847 AA
-852 AALARG
+852 AA
-858 PGACRRGGRADR
+858 
-870 ARARRARHPQR
+870 
-881 PDDPGGG
+881 
-888 SGRRDRGESAGEPD
+888 
-902 GPDRRQGHRLRRRR
+902 HR
-916 RRRAM
+916 
-921 RARLDAGRRRAQSR
+921 
-935 SRARRTARGGEGAG
+935 
-949 RLALAPTGRQRGAG
+949 
-963 ARDALDG
+963 

>member
-1 MVDGPALGAA
+1 V
-11 GYRVSHRDLN
+11 
-21 DGTVEGLVHAS
+21 T
-32 GRIASVQFHPEGA
+32 A
-45 PGPIDATRIFDL
+45 PKR
-57 ALEARAGVSMPR
+57 
-69 KVLVI
+69 VLVI

-98 REAGVETVLVNSNP
+98 RSEGVETVLVNSNP

-125 ILAPLTLER
+125 LIGPLTLPYL
-134 VTRVIEEHRPDALL
+134 TRVIEEHRPDALL

-163 DDAGVLDRCE
+163 DDAGVLDRCG

-180 LDAVRAAEDR
+180 LAAVRAAEDR
-190 GGFRTLVTG
+190 GGFRDLVTG

-211 SVDDGLRFVEMLNA
+211 TAEDGMRFVEALGA
-225 PIVVRPAFTLGGGG
+225 PVVIRPAFTLGGGG
-239 GGFATTLEEARTRIA
+239 GGFAHTPAEARLRIE

-277 EFEVLRDASDTT
+277 EFEVLRDAADTT
-289 IAICGMENLDP
+289 IAICGMENMDP

-308 IVVAPIQTLPDPV
+308 IVVAPIQTLPDSV

-327 CALKIV
+327 CALMIV
-333 RALKLE
+333 RALRLE

-344 QLAVAPDGS
+344 QLAVSPDGT

-378 IARIAAQIALGR
+378 IARIAALVALGR
-390 RLHELP
+390 KLHELP

-424 KFPTADRSL
+424 KFPGADRSL

-447 REFGPALLKAV
+447 REFGPALLKAI

-474 WELAD
+474 WELTH
-479 RPPADLPAFLAPSDT
+479 RPPDNLAGFLTPTDT

-499 VALLRHGWTDAAAIA
+499 VALLRHGWTDASGLT

-523 TDRLAE
+523 SERLAE
-529 VVAAERRI
+529 LVEAERGV
-537 VGAPLLEAKRA
+537 VGSALVDAKRI
-548 GFGDAEIASIS
+548 GFGDADIASLS
-559 GVPAVAVRRARV
+559 GVPWAAVRRARV
-571 RAGIGPSYRRVDTCA
+571 RAGIHPAYRRVDTCA

-600 ADPEVRPPAERRSV
+600 ADPEVAPPADRQSV

-677 VLDVIDHERALTGT
+677 VLDVIDQERALTGT
-691 PPAVVLTFG
+691 PPMVVLTFG

-718 AGLTAEVIE
+718 AGLTADAIEV
-727 ITEDRERFAH
+727 TEDRERFAQ
-737 LLTELDLD
+737 LLDRLGLD
-745 GPRGSLAGV
+745 GPRGALAADPRQLGEAIDGLGGLPVIVRPSWVIGGRGIAVLRSAVDVADYLQTDVGWPLRVDELVQGIELDVDAICDGIHWSVPGILEQADPPGVHSGDSLATLPPQRLGRD
-754 GIRAAKRDRGA
+754 IQERAAEAAGRIALALGVRGILNVQMIA
-765 RRSAR
+765 S
-770 HRPSVVGDRRTGDRG
+770 GDRVVVIEANPRASRTVPIV
-785 APVRGGRRRLPR
+785 AKATGR
-797 DRCRVAAARRRA
+797 DVVAAAVRCA
-809 RGRRRARRGRDQR
+809 LGASLEEVGLRRGLAADGPVV
-822 RRAVVRPGHPR
+822 AVKAPVGSLWRLPGV
-833 AGGSARGPLGRQRR
+833 SAELGPEMRSTGEVLGLAATP
-847 GPPAA
+847 GEATELALEAA
-852 AALARG
+852 AAH
-858 PGACRRGGRADR
+858 RA
-870 ARARRARHPQR
+870 
-881 PDDPGGG
+881 
-888 SGRRDRGESAGEPD
+888 
-902 GPDRRQGHRLRRRR
+902 
-916 RRRAM
+916 
-921 RARLDAGRRRAQSR
+921 
-935 SRARRTARGGEGAG
+935 
-949 RLALAPTGRQRGAG
+949 
-963 ARDALDG
+963 

>member
-1 MVDGPALGAA
+1 M
-11 GYRVSHRDLN
+11 
-21 DGTVEGLVHAS
+21 T
-32 GRIASVQFHPEGA
+32 A
-45 PGPIDATRIFDL
+45 PSR
-57 ALEARAGVSMPR
+57 
-69 KVLVI
+69 VLVI

-98 REAGVETVLVNSNP
+98 REEGIETVLVNSNP

-125 ILAPLTLER
+125 IICPLTIEH

-163 DDAGVLDRCE
+163 DDAGILERFG

-180 LDAVRAAEDR
+180 LTAVRAAEDR
-190 GGFRTLVTG
+190 GGFRDLIIG

-211 SVDDGLRFVEMLNA
+211 SLDDGMRFVEVLNA
-225 PIVVRPAFTLGGGG
+225 PIVVRPAYTLGGGG
-239 GGFATTLEEARTRIA
+239 GGFAHTAGEARERIV

-277 EFEVLRDASDTT
+277 EFEVLRDANDTT
-289 IAICGMENLDP
+289 IAICGIENLDP

-308 IVVAPIQTLPDPV
+308 IVVAPIQTLPDPL

-378 IARIAAQIALGR
+378 IARIAALIALGK
-390 RLHELP
+390 RLHEVP

-447 REFGPALLKAV
+447 REFGSALLKAI

-474 WELAD
+474 WQLGHR
-479 RPPADLPAFLAPSDT
+479 RPHDLESFLAPTDT

-499 VALLRHGWTDAAAIA
+499 IGLLRHGRTGAPAIS

-529 VVAAERRI
+529 LVEAESRV
-537 VGAPLLEAKRA
+537 VGAPLLDAKRI
-548 GFGDAEIASIS
+548 GFGDADIAALS
-559 GVPAVAVRRARV
+559 GVPPVAIRRARV
-571 RAGIGPSYRRVDTCA
+571 RAGIGPAYRRVDTCA

-600 ADPEVRPPAERRSV
+600 AEAEVRAPAERQSV

-718 AGLTAEVIE
+718 AGLTAEAIE
-727 ITEDRERFAH
+727 ITEDRERFAG
-737 LLTELDLD
+737 LLDELGLE
-745 GPRGSLAGV
+745 GPRGSLASDADSLRASIGALGGLPVIVRPSWVIGGRGIAVLRTPLDLASYLTTEIGWPLRVDALVAGIELDIDVISDGNDWCVPGILEQVDPPGV
-754 GIRAAKRDRGA
+754 HSGDSVGVLPPQHLSRPMQQRAAEAAGRIAQALG
-765 RRSAR
+765 
-770 HRPSVVGDRRTGDRG
+770 
-785 APVRGGRRRLPR
+785 VRGILNVQMIASDERVVVIEANPRASRTVPIVAKAVGR
-797 DRCRVAAARRRA
+797 DVVAAAVRCALGATLASVGLAAGLAEDGREVAVKVPVGSLWRLPGVSSELGPEMRSTGEVLGLATSASAAHALA
-809 RGRRRARRGRDQR
+809 RQ
-822 RRAVVRPGHPR
+822 
-833 AGGSARGPLGRQRR
+833 
-847 GPPAA
+847 AA
-852 AALARG
+852 AAH
-858 PGACRRGGRADR
+858 GG
-870 ARARRARHPQR
+870 
-881 PDDPGGG
+881 
-888 SGRRDRGESAGEPD
+888 
-902 GPDRRQGHRLRRRR
+902 
-916 RRRAM
+916 
-921 RARLDAGRRRAQSR
+921 
-935 SRARRTARGGEGAG
+935 
-949 RLALAPTGRQRGAG
+949 
-963 ARDALDG
+963 

>member
-1 MVDGPALGAA
+1 MT
-11 GYRVSHRDLN
+11 DL
-21 DGTVEGLVHAS
+21 
-32 GRIASVQFHPEGA
+32 
-45 PGPIDATRIFDL
+45 
-57 ALEARAGVSMPR
+57 PR
-69 KVLVI
+69 RVLVI

-98 REAGVETVLVNSNP
+98 REAGVETILVNSNP

-125 ILAPLTLER
+125 IIGPLTLEH

-163 DDAGVLDRCE
+163 DDAGVLERHG

-190 GGFRTLVTG
+190 GGFRSLVIG

-211 SVDDGLRFVEMLNA
+211 SLDDGLRFVETLNA
-225 PIVVRPAFTLGGGG
+225 SIVVRPAFTLGGGG
-239 GGFATTLEEARTRIA
+239 GGFAHSLDEARVRIA
-254 AGLAASP
+254 AGLEASP
-261 IGQVL
+261 IHQVL

-277 EFEVLRDASDTT
+277 EFEVIRDASDTT

-308 IVVAPIQTLPDPV
+308 IVVAPIQTLPDPL

-344 QLAVAPDGS
+344 QLAVSPDGG

-378 IARIAAQIALGR
+378 IARIAAQVGLGR

-424 KFPTADRSL
+424 KFPSADRSL

-447 REFGPALLKAV
+447 REFGSALLKAI

-474 WELAD
+474 WRLAD
-479 RPPADLPAFLAPSDT
+479 GPPADLAGFLSASDT

-499 VALLRHGWTDAAAIA
+499 IGVLRHGHANAEAVS

-523 TDRLAE
+523 SERLAE
-529 VVAAERRI
+529 LVDAERGL
-537 VGAPLLEAKRA
+537 VGASLLDAKRI
-548 GFGDAEIASIS
+548 GFGDADIATLS
-559 GVPAVAVRRARV
+559 GVPAVAIRRARV
-571 RAGIGPSYRRVDTCA
+571 RAGIAPSYRRVDTCA

-600 ADPEVRPPAERRSV
+600 AEAEVAPPADRRSV

-634 VRAAWAIREMGLDA
+634 VRAAWAIRQMGLDA

-677 VLDVIDHERALTGT
+677 VLDVIDQERALTGT

-718 AGLTAEVIE
+718 AGLTAEAIE
-727 ITEDRERFAH
+727 ITEDRERFAG
-737 LLTELDLD
+737 LLDDLGID
-745 GPRGSLAGV
+745 GPRGSLATDPGTLHSAIAGLGGLPVIVRPSWVIGGRGIAVLRTPADVEAYLATEIGWPLRVDELVDGV
-754 GIRAAKRDRGA
+754 ELDVDAIGDGEAWAVPGILEQVDPPGVHSGDSVAILPPQRLSRAVQERAAEAAGRIMLALG
-765 RRSAR
+765 
-770 HRPSVVGDRRTGDRG
+770 
-785 APVRGGRRRLPR
+785 VRGILNVQMIVADDRLVVIEANPR
-797 DRCRVAAARRRA
+797 ASRTVPIVAKATGFDVVAAAVRCALGASLAEVGLAQGLASDGALVAVKAPVGSLWRLPGVSAELGPEMRSTGEVLGLAPDASAALELA
-809 RGRRRARRGRDQR
+809 RT
-822 RRAVVRPGHPR
+822 
-833 AGGSARGPLGRQRR
+833 
-847 GPPAA
+847 AA
-852 AALARG
+852 AA
-858 PGACRRGGRADR
+858 
-870 ARARRARHPQR
+870 H
-881 PDDPGGG
+881 G
-888 SGRRDRGESAGEPD
+888 S
-902 GPDRRQGHRLRRRR
+902 
-916 RRRAM
+916 
-921 RARLDAGRRRAQSR
+921 
-935 SRARRTARGGEGAG
+935 
-949 RLALAPTGRQRGAG
+949 
-963 ARDALDG
+963 

>member
-1 MVDGPALGAA
+1 M
-11 GYRVSHRDLN
+11 
-21 DGTVEGLVHAS
+21 T
-32 GRIASVQFHPEGA
+32 
-45 PGPIDATRIFDL
+45 
-57 ALEARAGVSMPR
+57 MPR
-69 KVLVI
+69 RVLVI

-98 REAGVETVLVNSNP
+98 RGEGVETILVNSNP

-125 ILAPLTLER
+125 VIGPLTLSFL
-134 VTRVIEEHRPDALL
+134 TRVIEEHRPDALL

-163 DDAGVLDRCE
+163 DDAGVLGKHG

-180 LDAVRAAEDR
+180 LEAVRAAEDR
-190 GGFRTLVTG
+190 GGFRDLVTG

-211 SVDDGLRFVEMLNA
+211 SVDDGMRFFERLDA
-225 PIVVRPAFTLGGGG
+225 PIVIRPAFTLGGGG
-239 GGFATTLEEARTRIA
+239 GGFAHTAAEARERIA
-254 AGLAASP
+254 AGLRVSP

-327 CALKIV
+327 CALRIV
-333 RALKLE
+333 RALRLE

-344 QLAVAPDGS
+344 QLAVAPDGAE
-353 DYRVIEVNPR
+353 YRVIEVNPR

-378 IARIAAQIALGR
+378 IARIAALIALGK
-390 RLHELP
+390 RLHEMP

-409 AVDYVVVKLPRWPFD
+409 AVDYVVVKVPRWPFD

-447 REFGPALLKAV
+447 REFGPALLKAI

-474 WELAD
+474 WALSH
-479 RPPADLPAFLAPSDT
+479 RPPDDLDAFLGPTDT

-499 VALLRHGWTDAAAIA
+499 VALLRHGWADASELS

-523 TDRLAE
+523 SERLAE
-529 VVAAERRI
+529 LVDAERSL
-537 VGAPLLEAKRA
+537 VGSSLEDAKRA
-548 GFGDAEIASIS
+548 GFGDADIATIS
-559 GVPAVAVRRARV
+559 GVPWAAIRRARV
-571 RAGIGPSYRRVDTCA
+571 RSGIHPAYRRVDTCA

-600 ADPEVRPPAERRSV
+600 ADPEVAPPAERQSV

-621 IRIGQGI
+621 IRNGQGI

-634 VRAAWAIREMGLDA
+634 VRAAWAVRELGLDA

-691 PPAVVLTFG
+691 PPMVVLTFG

-718 AGLTAEVIE
+718 AGLTAEAIE
-727 ITEDRERFAH
+727 ITEDRERFAS
-737 LLTELDLD
+737 LLERLGIE
-745 GPRGSLAGV
+745 GPRGSLAADADGLR
-754 GIRAAKRDRGA
+754 RAIDQLDGLPVIV
-765 RRSAR
+765 
-770 HRPSVVGDRRTGDRG
+770 RPSWVIGGRGIAVLRHDDDVRDYLATDVGWPLRVDEMIEGIELDVDAISDGTAWSVPGILEQVDPPGVHSGDSVAVLPPQHVGRAVQELAADVAGRIALALGLRGVLNVQMVAAGDRVVVIEANPRASRTVPIVAKATGLD
-785 APVRGGRRRLPR
+785 V
-797 DRCRVAAARRRA
+797 VAAAVSCAALGSSLAEAGLAPGLAGDGPRV
-809 RGRRRARRGRDQR
+809 
-822 RRAVVRPGHPR
+822 AVKVPVGSLWRLPGVS
-833 AGGSARGPLGRQRR
+833 GELGPEMRSTGEVLGLALTSDEASELAH
-847 GPPAA
+847 AA
-852 AALARG
+852 AAAHRG
-858 PGACRRGGRADR
+858 
-870 ARARRARHPQR
+870 
-881 PDDPGGG
+881 
-888 SGRRDRGESAGEPD
+888 
-902 GPDRRQGHRLRRRR
+902 
-916 RRRAM
+916 
-921 RARLDAGRRRAQSR
+921 
-935 SRARRTARGGEGAG
+935 
-949 RLALAPTGRQRGAG
+949 
-963 ARDALDG
+963 